1 MMKQTVRRLFG
12 GVAVAVGACALSIAV
27 SGAQAQENPASTAQ
41 KSVDSGMIRNP
52 TVNLGGSTYW
62 TADAQPISDNNY
74 LAIVSTLFNPA
85 DETLGATLVPISDV
99 LRAQLNVA
107 AGQGVLVESLRGD
120 GPSALA
126 GLKQYDVLLTL
137 ADKPLA
143 SADDLSKHLKEAG
156 ESPVPLKLLRSGKKK
171 TIQVRPI
178 YRVTLGPVSE
188 VKKEYFIG
196 ISLSSLDEALRSQLR
211 LSAGQGVLITDVV
224 KDSPAEKAGVK
235 SNDIVLEF
243 GSKPVESPDKLAA
256 EVQAD
261 QDKPA
266 TLKILRA
273 GQPLSIAVT
282 PAVRDVKG
290 EAAELINR
298 STVRL
303 LGIQD
308 REGAKRATYTRELQN
323 QYRLTL
329 ADRELELR
337 SSKQIEEL
345 RNQVQSLQQAVEK
358 LNATLNNTPNI
369 PPKK

>member
-1 MMKQTVRRLFG
+1 
-12 GVAVAVGACALSIAV
+12 
-27 SGAQAQENPASTAQ
+27 
-41 KSVDSGMIRNP
+41 
-52 TVNLGGSTYW
+52 
-62 TADAQPISDNNY
+62 
-74 LAIVSTLFNPA
+74 
-85 DETLGATLVPISDV
+85 
-99 LRAQLNVA
+99 
-107 AGQGVLVESLRGD
+107 
-120 GPSALA
+120 
-126 GLKQYDVLLTL
+126 VLLTL